1 MKTLDSGFRRND
13 VKQHQSNFFTASEE
27 RGTLGI
33 GIMELSKQRNYQQ
46 TFDLACSSI
55 QGMNLEER
63 AKRAGANYENGEGRE
78 RITLHFF
85 SEPYT
90 IQFPQ
95 IEFHSPSKKLVSLV
109 TRILLLHYLI
119 HADGNPLTG
128 KWVAY
133 KDIPGGL
140 LYAGVFARRV
150 TEPLQRRFGTS
161 AKSFKE
167 TGIRSGGELVEIGDA
182 SFILHAFPRVPLQ
195 YVLWEGDE
203 EFPPSVQLLF
213 DASVDH
219 YLTLEDMVVLGQ
231 VTTGRLINRS
241 VRS

>member
-1 MKTLDSGFRRND
+1 
-13 VKQHQSNFFTASEE
+13 
-27 RGTLGI
+27 
-33 GIMELSKQRNYQQ
+33 MELSKQKNYQQ
-46 TFDLACSSI
+46 SFDLACGAI
-55 QGMNLEER
+55 KGMDLEER
-63 AKRAGANYENGEGRE
+63 AKKAGADYRKEEEGEK
-78 RITLHFF
+78 IILHFF
-85 SEPYT
+85 SEPYH

-95 IEFHSPSKKLVSLV
+95 IEFYSPSQKTVSLV

-128 KWVAY
+128 RWVAY

-150 TEPLQRRFGTS
+150 TEPLQRRFGML
-161 AKSFKE
+161 AESFKE
-167 TGIRSGGELVEIGDA
+167 TGIKSGGDPVAIGDA
-182 SFILHAFPRVPLQ
+182 SFILKAFPYVPLQ

-203 EFPPSVQLLF
+203 EFPPSVQVLF

-219 YLTLEDMVVLGQ
+219 YLTLEDIVVLGQ

-241 VRS
+241 TR

>member
-1 MKTLDSGFRRND
+1 
-13 VKQHQSNFFTASEE
+13 
-27 RGTLGI
+27 
-33 GIMELSKQRNYQQ
+33 MELSKQKNYQQ
-46 TFDLACSSI
+46 SFDLACSSI

-63 AKRAGANYENGEGRE
+63 AKKAGANYEKGKGGEK
-78 RITLHFF
+78 ITIHFLL
-85 SEPYT
+85 EPYH

-95 IEFHSPSKKLVSLV
+95 IEFHSPSKKVVSLV

-119 HADGNPLTG
+119 RADGNPFTG

-133 KDIPGGL
+133 KDIPGGF

-150 TEPLQRRFGTS
+150 TEPLQRRFGKS
-161 AKSFKE
+161 AQSFKE
-167 TGIRSGGELVEIGDA
+167 TGIRSGGEPVEIGDA
-182 SFILHAFPRVPLQ
+182 SFILHAFPYVPLQ

-219 YLTLEDMVVLGQ
+219 YLTLEDLVVLGQ

-241 VRS
+241 ALSSDRSSCPPRSSPLAPACPAPGRDRDP

>member
-1 MKTLDSGFRRND
+1 
-13 VKQHQSNFFTASEE
+13 
-27 RGTLGI
+27 
-33 GIMELSKQRNYQQ
+33 MELSKQKNYQQ
-46 TFDLACSSI
+46 SFDLACSSI

-63 AKRAGANYENGEGRE
+63 AKKAGANYEKGKGGEK
-78 RITLHFF
+78 ITLHFF
-85 SEPYT
+85 SEPYH

-95 IEFHSPSKKLVSLV
+95 LEFYSPSKKVVSLV

-119 HADGNPLTG
+119 RADGYPLTE

-133 KDIPGGL
+133 KDILGGL

-150 TEPLQRRFGTS
+150 TEPLQRRFGKS
-161 AKSFKE
+161 AQSFKE
-167 TGIRSGGELVEIGDA
+167 TGIRSGGEPVEIGDA
-182 SFILHAFPRVPLQ
+182 SFILRAFPYVPLQ

-241 VRS
+241 ARS

>member
-1 MKTLDSGFRRND
+1 
-13 VKQHQSNFFTASEE
+13 
-27 RGTLGI
+27 
-33 GIMELSKQRNYQQ
+33 MELSKQKNYQQ
-46 TFDLACSSI
+46 SFDLACSSI

-63 AKRAGANYENGEGRE
+63 AKKAGADYKKGKDGEKV
-78 RITLHFF
+78 TVQFF
-85 SEPYT
+85 LEPFQ

-95 IEFHSPSKKLVSLV
+95 IDFFSPSKKGVSLV
-109 TRILLLHYLI
+109 ARILLLHYLI
-119 HADGNPLTG
+119 RADGNPLAG

-140 LYAGVFARRV
+140 LYGSVFARRV
-150 TEPLQRRFGTS
+150 TEPIQRRFGNS

-167 TGIRSGGELVEIGDA
+167 TGIKSGGESVEIGDA

-203 EFPPSVQLLF
+203 EFPPSAQLLF

-241 VRS
+241 KLP